1 MWKSKSTLLRK
12 FDSVVELVKSIKKWI
27 SKKNLTFYI
36 EYMGVMQML
45 HAYTCEHRTS
55 YLTSHNGSV
64 TAYKC
69 KLSAINEDLISL

>member
-1 MWKSKSTLLRK
+1 MD
-12 FDSVVELVKSIKKWI
+12 FQ
-27 SKKNLTFYI
+27 KNLTFYI

-45 HAYTCEHRTS
+45 HAYTCEHMTN

>member
-1 MWKSKSTLLRK
+1 
-12 FDSVVELVKSIKKWI
+12 
-27 SKKNLTFYI
+27 
-36 EYMGVMQML
+36 MGVMQMM
-45 HAYTCEHRTS
+45 HAYTCEHRTN